1 MSEEFKRFAR
11 EWDFEHVTSSP
22 HHQNA
27 NGKAEAAVKMAKRT
41 MRKCKE
47 GNGDIYKAFLELRNT
62 PSQGVESSPAQRL
75 LGRRTRAFI
84 PTTANLLRPRGSE
97 IMTREKQ
104 RMERIQMKQA
114 FYYNKTAKDLPVLHE
129 GDTVRMKPFQLGKKK
144 WGKAVVNR
152 RLDERSYE
160 VETNSGTYRRNR
172 IHLRKSNETPPGIR
186 QRPDQASDDR
196 TTRRDDPKARR
207 DDPTT
212 RHDDRMARRD
222 DRMARHDD
230 RMARR
235 DDRTARRDDPT
246 TRRDDRM
253 ARRDDRMARHDDPL
267 ARRDDPTSRDEVNES
282 EAMNEPTLP
291 ARVSQRNDEPEMGN
305 VRTRS
310 GRAVKAPERFNDYV
324 SS

>member
-1 MSEEFKRFAR
+1 
-11 EWDFEHVTSSP
+11 
-22 HHQNA
+22 
-27 NGKAEAAVKMAKRT
+27 
-41 MRKCKE
+41 
-47 GNGDIYKAFLELRNT
+47 
-62 PSQGVESSPAQRL
+62 
-75 LGRRTRAFI
+75 
-84 PTTANLLRPRGSE
+84 
-97 IMTREKQ
+97 MTKEKQ

-114 FYYNKTAKDLPVLHE
+114 FHYNKTAKDLPVLHE
-129 GDTVRMKPFQLGKKK
+129 GDTVRMKPFQLGEKK

-172 IHLRKSNETPPGIR
+172 ILLRKSNETPPGIR
-186 QRPDQASDDR
+186 HQRPDQSSDDR

-207 DDPTT
+207 DDPT
-212 RHDDRMARRD
+212 
-222 DRMARHDD
+222 
-230 RMARR
+230 ARR

-246 TRRDDRM
+246 TRRDDRT
-253 ARRDDRMARHDDPL
+253 ARRDDPMTRRDDPTTRRSDPMTRRDDPL

-282 EAMNEPTLP
+282 EAMNEPTSP
-291 ARVSQRNDEPEMGN
+291 ASVSQRNDEPEMGN

>member
-1 MSEEFKRFAR
+1 
-11 EWDFEHVTSSP
+11 
-22 HHQNA
+22 
-27 NGKAEAAVKMAKRT
+27 
-41 MRKCKE
+41 
-47 GNGDIYKAFLELRNT
+47 
-62 PSQGVESSPAQRL
+62 
-75 LGRRTRAFI
+75 
-84 PTTANLLRPRGSE
+84 
-97 IMTREKQ
+97 
-104 RMERIQMKQA
+104 MKQA

-129 GDTVRMKPFQLGKKK
+129 GDTVRMKPFQLGEKK

-212 RHDDRMARRD
+212 RRD
-222 DRMARHDD
+222 DRM
-230 RMARR
+230 
-235 DDRTARRDDPT
+235 ARRDDPT

-253 ARRDDRMARHDDPL
+253 ARRDDPITRRDDPTTRRSDPMTRRDDRMARRDDPTTRRNDRMARRDDPL
-267 ARRDDPTSRDEVNES
+267 ARRDDPTSRDELNES
-282 EAMNEPTLP
+282 EAMNEPTSP